1 MCLISEA
8 PQKLYVRLFSRKL
21 AWLPMAKINYPEI
34 SDDIEGLINT
44 LVDASLLKA
53 GKVNDEN
60 PITGNNPVI

>member
-1 MCLISEA
+1 M
-8 PQKLYVRLFSRKL
+8 RLFSRKL

-44 LVDASLLKA
+44 LVDASLLIA